1 MEDAIYVTIMEMS
14 EEEMTDST
22 VLVTGASG
30 GIGRLLTERLRERG
44 FTVIGWDMNPDPDC
58 DPLPVDVA
66 DWESVRRAADGLP
79 DGLDAVVN
87 CAGAALRGALL
98 DTSMADFD
106 WLMRVNV
113 TGTAH
118 VSAATHSRLA
128 GGGVFV
134 AVGSVAAQVP
144 MAERAAYCASKAA
157 VAMLSRCLASEWAD
171 DGIQV
176 VCVNPGFMDVGMAA
190 SSSSSGAT
198 SLVDVLARTPTGR
211 LVPADRLLD
220 VFELLVSGR
229 MRGVAGSEITVDEGF
244 TAGWRTARS
253 VR

>member
-1 MEDAIYVTIMEMS
+1 VEDAIRVTVMGVG
-14 EEEMTDST
+14 EEAMTDT
-22 VLVTGASG
+22 NVLVTGASG
-30 GIGRLLTERLRERG
+30 GIGHLLTKRLRERG

-58 DPLPVDVA
+58 DPLPVDVG
-66 DWESVRRAADGLP
+66 DWESVQRAAEGLP
-79 DGLDAVVN
+79 QRLGAVVN
-87 CAGAALRGALL
+87 CAGAGLRGALL

-106 WLMRVNV
+106 RLMRVNV

-118 VSAATHSRLA
+118 VAAATHARLA
-128 GGGVFV
+128 EGGAFV

-157 VAMLSRCLASEWAD
+157 VAMLSRCLASEWAA

-211 LVPADRLLD
+211 LVPADQLLD
-220 VFELLVSGR
+220 VFELLVSGK
-229 MRGVAGSEITVDEGF
+229 MRGIAGSEITVDEGF
-244 TAGWRTARS
+244 TAGWRTARPGK
-253 VR
+253 